1 MFSERTLVRHT
12 ASRRHLRKQVP
23 RSARDDKINLSLFE
37 QRRYCT
43 VTTSSNPLRIEL
55 GEGRLLVITGPADI
69 TRAQVDAIVNAANSS
84 LMGGGGVDGAIH
96 AAGGPEIKEHCR
108 RIVAQQGPLP
118 QGQAVATTA
127 GRLPARYVIHTV
139 GPSWAG
145 GHRNEAEKLA
155 SCHRESIRVADE
167 LQLTSIAFPAISTGI
182 FGYPI
187 ELAAPIALSSAREA
201 LNAARYLRE
210 VRFVLYDSSARECFV
225 RAVQELKL
233 TTSET

>member
-1 MFSERTLVRHT
+1 MTIS
-12 ASRRHLRKQVP
+12 P
-23 RSARDDKINLSLFE
+23 
-37 QRRYCT
+37 
-43 VTTSSNPLRIEL
+43 NPLRIEL
-55 GEGRLLVITGPADI
+55 REGSLLLITGPADI
-69 TRAQVDAIVNAANSS
+69 TREKVDAIVNAANSS

-167 LQLTSIAFPAISTGI
+167 LQLASIAFPAISTGI
-182 FGYPI
+182 FGYPV
-187 ELAAPIALSSAREA
+187 ELAAPIALSSAAESLQSA
-201 LNAARYLRE
+201 QHVRE
-210 VRFVLYDSSARECFV
+210 VRFILYDQGTRDCFTQ
-225 RAVQELKL
+225 AAHELKL
-233 TTSET
+233 ITSES